1 MDLILRRRAV
11 YTGMRPYF
19 DDHELFKA
27 ITLWQTDYSEKPRF
41 ALSVFVARC
50 CNRPELKA
58 QRAKILASIFN
69 AMDLPEA
76 QLLPDA
82 INDARYMSASEALS
96 ASLSPSTLS
105 TGTEHILDHK
115 TTIFTKLMA
124 QILLK
129 FNEQDDLNIRKFLGA
144 HLTQI
149 KTDERRIMHLREWL
163 GGHTEILGANY
174 SVEIL
179 QKMINFSYVAM
190 CEYVGPVKADEYLAQ
205 AIRETEPVALE
216 LGFKLHDLL

>member
-19 DDHELFKA
+19 DDHELFNA
-27 ITLWQTDYSEKPRF
+27 ITLWQTDYSEKPKF

-82 INDARYMSASEALS
+82 INDTKYMSVGDPLS
-96 ASLSPSTLS
+96 VTPSLT
-105 TGTEHILDHK
+105 TEHVQDNK
-115 TTIFTKLMA
+115 TAIFMKLMA

-129 FNEQDDLNIRKFLGA
+129 FNEDDDLNIRKFLGA
-144 HLTQI
+144 HLNQI
-149 KTDERRIMHLREWL
+149 KTDERRVMHLREWL
-163 GGHTEILGANY
+163 AGRTEMLGANY
-174 SVEIL
+174 NVDIM
-179 QKMINFSYVAM
+179 QKMINLSYVAM

-205 AIRETEPVALE
+205 AIKETEPLSLG

>member
-82 INDARYMSASEALS
+82 INDTRYLPAGEALS
-96 ASLSPSTLS
+96 ATLSPST
-105 TGTEHILDHK
+105 EHELDHK
-115 TTIFTKLMA
+115 TTIFAKLMA
-124 QILLK
+124 QMLLK
-129 FNEQDDLNIRKFLGA
+129 FNEEDDLNIRKFLAA
-144 HLTQI
+144 HLNQI

-163 GGHTEILGANY
+163 GGHTEMLGANY
-174 SVEIL
+174 NVEIL
-179 QKMINFSYVAM
+179 QKMINLSYVAM
-190 CEYVGPVKADEYLAQ
+190 CEYVGPVKADEYLSQ
-205 AIRETEPVALE
+205 AIRETEPLSLE